1 MEKELNDKASSPV
14 PDSQVYISTIS
25 SLYPAAVVLDVADL
39 HLKHSDSGSNVVSF
53 IINVNMMTLRCMTE
67 TLLLFFITTTVR

>member
-1 MEKELNDKASSPV
+1 MNDKASSPV
-14 PDSQVYISTIS
+14 PDSQVYNIYISTIS
-25 SLYPAAVVLDVADL
+25 SLYPAAVGLDVADPY
-39 HLKHSDSGSNVVSF
+39 LKHSDPGSNVVSF